1 MAPNSN
7 HFNDEH
13 WDENQW
19 EAHIDEIDRKRI
31 QLRKFIASNVD
42 PETPRW
48 VEILQQSSSE
58 YDAVDSFIEEELALE
73 EAYFPDQE
81 EEDDWD
87 EEDMEDWDDDF
98 FLTNDFEDLEMDEP
112 FDDFGDGDE
121 WKELSSEY
129 AMSDEGSI
137 ENLGIYRQAHNIS
150 VGILKWMNSLR
161 AKSRSIGHNQFVHQ
175 TLQIGAK
182 IAAGYSFGFDT
193 NLVGGNLAYNKK
205 ALNLAN
211 NALALLQRIKEAPST
226 DNEYYFYF
234 HEQLFNLRNDIGV
247 YVQEL
252 RYLHENGRY

>member
-1 MAPNSN
+1 MAPNSD
-7 HFNDEH
+7 HFDNEPWDEH
-13 WDENQW
+13 QW
-19 EAHIDEIDRKRI
+19 EAHIDEIERKRI
-31 QLRKFIASNVD
+31 QLRKFIASNAD

-48 VEILQQSSSE
+48 VEILQQSSDE

-73 EAYFPDQE
+73 EAYFPDHE
-81 EEDDWD
+81 EEDD
-87 EEDMEDWDDDF
+87 DWDDDLDDFEDDF
-98 FLTNDFEDLEMDEP
+98 FLSDDFEDLEDP
-112 FDDFGDGDE
+112 FEDFSDGDE
-121 WKELSSEY
+121 WKALSSDY

-137 ENLGIYRQAHNIS
+137 ENLGIYRQAHNLS
-150 VGILKWMNSLR
+150 VGILKWMNTLTP
-161 AKSRSIGHNQFVHQ
+161 KSRSIAHNQFVGQ

-211 NALALLQRIKEAPST
+211 NGLALLQRIKNAPST
-226 DNEYYFYF
+226 DSDHYFYF

-252 RYLHENGRY
+252 RDLYHTPGF